1 MRDIIKYPDAGRV
14 DGALKNGEP
23 LLVLISFDG
32 SRVIMG
38 HIDDSMEHH
47 ILLMNA
53 GEDSRD
59 IDKYF
64 RIVLDDEGADWT
76 FVCPPDYRNISD
88 KARRISAF
96 YKDGFSEISDFLTEL
111 GMLVGINIPRRYR
124 RHLDFIAEK

>member
-1 MRDIIKYPDAGRV
+1 MRDIIKYPDAERV
-14 DGALKNGEP
+14 DTALKEGEP

-47 ILLMNA
+47 ILLMNT
-53 GEDSRD
+53 GNDSRD
-59 IDKYF
+59 IDRYF

-76 FVCPPDYRNISD
+76 FVCPPDYKNISD
-88 KARRISAF
+88 KTRRISSF

-111 GMLVGINIPRRYR
+111 GMFVGISIPRRYR
-124 RHLDFIAEK
+124 RHLDFIAGK